1 MKKFFTIT
9 LAVIVAFIF
18 VSCSDGKNLEDLID
32 TNTDDQADSGISD
45 QNDTDQGGETNNNT
59 TEPTDNTDP
68 TTNPTDEPTNPT
80 DEPTN
85 PTDEPTNPT
94 YEPTNPT
101 DEPTNPTDEPTNPTD
116 EPTDPTTD
124 PTDPTTDPT
133 DPTTDPTD
141 PTTDPTDPTTDPT
154 DPTTDPTDPTTDPT
168 DPTTD
173 PTDPTTDPTDPTSDC
188 VGISIDWNTFVLYE
202 GAFDADI
209 TMGNPDKIDDLT
221 IEFRQYDND
230 KVNPGTY
237 DLGRGNNKNYL
248 TCTECVSVA
257 QDCTLLDGFYL
268 DECTYYFQESGTLT
282 VSEVDLDGNI
292 KGSISAKLRE
302 AHESG
307 YAEDYTLIT
316 DANGAC
322 VEIEAGFFESTKD
335 CIELELNK
343 DVTFSKSG
351 SRLNYSM
358 TYDKPTGNYFEKD
371 IFQMQLYNLGSNVL
385 GEHSLIGTNFGDASG
400 IFFVIYED
408 NGSGTKFFQKS
419 GNVNITSYNSSNN
432 KITAELSD
440 LVLEEV
446 TIQSG
451 SQTSAKVPYGR
462 CLKIKNDTTISY

>member
-1 MKKFFTIT
+1 MKKFFTIA
-9 LAVIVAFIF
+9 LALIAALMLTA
-18 VSCSDGKNLEDLID
+18 CSGKNLDELIEVPD
-32 TNTDDQADSGISD
+32 TDDTADSSETSD
-45 QNDTDQGGETNNNT
+45 QNDTDQNGDTNADPTEQTDNTDTADTTDPTEQTDNTDTADTTDPTDNPT
-59 TEPTDNTDP
+59 TEPTD
-68 TTNPTDEPTNPT
+68 EPTG
-80 DEPTN
+80 EPT
-85 PTDEPTNPT
+85 E
-94 YEPTNPT
+94 
-101 DEPTNPTDEPTNPTD
+101 
-116 EPTDPTTD
+116 PTTD

-154 DPTTDPTDPTTDPT
+154 EPTTDPTEPTTDPT
-168 DPTTD
+168 E
-173 PTDPTTDPTDPTSDC
+173 PTSDC
-188 VGISIDWNTFVLYE
+188 VGISIDWDTFVLYE

-221 IEFRQYDND
+221 IEFHQYDND
-230 KVNPGTY
+230 KVNTGTY
-237 DLGRGNNKNYL
+237 NLGNGANANYK

-316 DANGAC
+316 DPNGAC

-335 CIELELNK
+335 CLELELDTDN
-343 DVTFSKSG
+343 VTFGKNG

-358 TYDKPTGNYFEKD
+358 TYDKKTGNYFEND
-371 IFQMQLYNLGSNVL
+371 IFRMQLYNLGDGVL
-385 GEHSLIGTNFGDASG
+385 GEHSLAGTNFGDASG

-408 NGSGTKFFQKS
+408 MGETYFFQKS
-419 GNVNITSYNSSNN
+419 GSVNVTSYNSSDN
-432 KITAELSD
+432 KISAELHD

-451 SQTSAKVPYGR
+451 TQTSAKVPYGR
-462 CLKIKNDTTISY
+462 CLKIKNNTTITY

>member
-1 MKKFFTIT
+1 MKKFFTIA
-9 LAVIVAFIF
+9 LALIAALMLTA
-18 VSCSDGKNLEDLID
+18 CSGKNLDELIEVPD
-32 TNTDDQADSGISD
+32 TDDTADSSETSD
-45 QNDTDQGGETNNNT
+45 QNDTDQNGDTNADPTEQTDNTDTADTTDPTEQTDNTDTADTTDPTDNPT
-59 TEPTDNTDP
+59 TEPTD
-68 TTNPTDEPTNPT
+68 EPTG
-80 DEPTN
+80 EPT
-85 PTDEPTNPT
+85 E
-94 YEPTNPT
+94 
-101 DEPTNPTDEPTNPTD
+101 
-116 EPTDPTTD
+116 PTTD

-154 DPTTDPTDPTTDPT
+154 EPTTDPTEPTTDPTEPTTDPTDPTTDPT
-168 DPTTD
+168 EPTTD
-173 PTDPTTDPTDPTSDC
+173 PTEPTSDC
-188 VGISIDWNTFVLYE
+188 VGISIDWDTFVLYE

-221 IEFRQYDND
+221 IEFHQYDND
-230 KVNPGTY
+230 KVNTGTY
-237 DLGRGNNKNYL
+237 NLGNGANANYK

-316 DANGAC
+316 DPNGAC

-335 CIELELNK
+335 CLELELDTDN
-343 DVTFSKSG
+343 VTFGKNG

-358 TYDKPTGNYFEKD
+358 TYDKKTGNYFEND
-371 IFQMQLYNLGSNVL
+371 IFRMQLYNLGDGVL
-385 GEHSLIGTNFGDASG
+385 GEHSLAGTNFGDASG

-408 NGSGTKFFQKS
+408 MGETYFFQKS
-419 GNVNITSYNSSNN
+419 GSVNVTSYNSSDN
-432 KITAELSD
+432 KISAELHD

-451 SQTSAKVPYGR
+451 TQTSAKVPYGR
-462 CLKIKNDTTISY
+462 CLKIKNNTTITY